1 MRSVKAI
8 VAGSAF
14 IIIVMILLQ
23 LAYVFI
29 AVAYNAL
36 AVDFPILNDMGGVF
50 RYLVGIPVF
59 LATMFAGGYITASVA
74 DSRVNRQVWFHCLTV
89 GFLTVGGM
97 LFSAMIN
104 ASLTLTGVVI
114 AVLALSAASA
124 GGLYWLRGSVQS
136 QDAVKE

>member
-14 IIIVMILLQ
+14 IIFVMILLQ
-23 LAYVFI
+23 LAYVFV

-36 AVDFPILNDMGGVF
+36 ATDYPILNDMSGIF
-50 RYLVGIPVF
+50 RYLVGIPAF

-74 DSRVNRQVWFHCLTV
+74 DSRVNMQVWLHCLAV
-89 GFLTVGGM
+89 GLLTVGGM

-104 ASLTLTGVVI
+104 SSLTLSGVVI
-114 AVLALSAASA
+114 ALLALSAASA
-124 GGLYWLRGSVQS
+124 GGLYWLRGSVKS
-136 QDAVKE
+136 QDVLKE